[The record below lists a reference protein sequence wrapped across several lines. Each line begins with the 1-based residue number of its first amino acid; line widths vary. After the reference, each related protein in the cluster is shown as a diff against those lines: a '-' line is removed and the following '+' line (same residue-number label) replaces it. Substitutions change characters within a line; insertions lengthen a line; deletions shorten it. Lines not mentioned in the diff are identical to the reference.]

1 LDGWDSENHPH
12 SLFAKRFTSSVGELR
27 AMRRAPNH
35 FKQFLKKISESLFC
49 LRFVFPYTTCPL
61 KNVMS
66 FMIYDNFN
74 RPVLNL
80 RISVTQKCDKH
91 CPYCHREGERE
102 PTTLMTVKEILR
114 IVRIAISLGI
124 SRVKLTGGEPL
135 LRKEI
140 VEIVKGITALEGLTD
155 LSMTTNGT
163 HLKGLAKDLKVAG
176 LERVNVSLPTL
187 DHKVYSEV
195 MGGNL
200 QDALDGI
207 KAAVDAGLKPVKV
220 NMLLLKEIND
230 QEVEKMMHFA
240 AQTGTILQMIE
251 LEPINLGEG
260 YYESHHLS
268 LDKVEDKLEKVAVEK
283 RVRKFMQKRRVY
295 TLPDVKV
302 ELIRPI
308 ENTEFC
314 ASCTRIRVTSDG
326 KIKPCLMR
334 SDNLVDFLTPMRNG
348 ADDKKIS
355 EIFIEAVKKREPYY
369 KVAKTSKT
377 EA

>member
-1 LDGWDSENHPH
+1 
-12 SLFAKRFTSSVGELR
+12 
-27 AMRRAPNH
+27 
-35 FKQFLKKISESLFC
+35 
-49 LRFVFPYTTCPL
+49 
-61 KNVMS
+61 
-66 FMIYDNFN
+66 MIYDNCN

-91 CPYCHREGERE
+91 CPYCHREGEQN
-102 PTTLMTVKEILR
+102 PSTLMTVDEILH

-140 VEIVKGITALEGLTD
+140 VEIIKDISDLKGLTD
-155 LSMTTNGT
+155 LSITTNGT
-163 HLKGLAKDLKVAG
+163 HLKGLAKDLKDAG

-187 DHKVYSEV
+187 DPKVYSEV
-195 MGGNL
+195 MGGDL
-200 QDALDGI
+200 QDAIDGI
-207 KAAVDAGLKPVKV
+207 KAAVDAGLQPVKL
-220 NMLLLKEIND
+220 NMLLLKGIND
-230 QEVEKMMHFA
+230 QEVEKMIRFA

-260 YYESHHLS
+260 YYKSHHLG
-268 LDKVEDKLEKVAVEK
+268 LDRIEDKLEKLAVK
-283 RVRKFMQKRRVY
+283 KQVRKFMQKRRVY
-295 TLPDVKV
+295 TLTDVKV

-314 ASCTRIRVTSDG
+314 ANCTRIRVTSDG
-326 KIKPCLMR
+326 RIKPCLMR

-348 ADDKKIS
+348 ADDKKLA

-369 KVAKTSKT
+369 KVTKTGKT
-377 EA
+377 EF